1 MHEIIAANR
10 GKKMGEIS
18 IKEVAI
24 WGTLFFAVGIAAN
37 FVSEY
42 AWHTYLLKQKEKVET
57 ARLAAIRAA
66 QIRKGN
72 SYTAAHS
79 ARIIEGDRRY

>member
-1 MHEIIAANR
+1 MC
-10 GKKMGEIS
+10 EIS
-18 IKEVAI
+18 IKKVAI

-37 FVSEY
+37 IVSEY

-57 ARLAAIRAA
+57 QRLAAIRMA

-79 ARIIEGDRRY
+79 ARVIEGDRRY

>member
-1 MHEIIAANR
+1 MYEIIAANR
-10 GKKMGEIS
+10 GKKMNEIS
-18 IKEVAI
+18 IKKIAI
-24 WGTLFFAVGIAAN
+24 WGTLFFVIGIAAN
-37 FVSEY
+37 LVGEY
-42 AWHTYLLKQKEKVET
+42 TWHTYLSKQKEKIET
-57 ARLAAIRAA
+57 QKLALIRAA

>member
-1 MHEIIAANR
+1 MSENSFKHYVILA
-10 GKKMGEIS
+10 GL
-18 IKEVAI
+18 
-24 WGTLFFAVGIAAN
+24 LFTVGIATNLIGA
-37 FVSEY
+37 Y
-42 AWHTYLLKQKEKVET
+42 AWNTYLNKQKEKVII
-57 ARLAAIRAA
+57 ARLSAVRAA

>member
-1 MHEIIAANR
+1 MD
-10 GKKMGEIS
+10 EIS
-18 IKEVAI
+18 IKKVAI
-24 WGTLFFAVGIAAN
+24 WGVLFFTVGIAAN
-37 FVSEY
+37 LVSEY

-57 ARLAAIRAA
+57 QKLAMIRAA

>member
-10 GKKMGEIS
+10 GNKMSNIS
-18 IKEVAI
+18 LKEVAI

-42 AWHTYLLKQKEKVET
+42 AWHAYLSKKKEESET
-57 ARLAAIRAA
+57 AKLMAIRAA